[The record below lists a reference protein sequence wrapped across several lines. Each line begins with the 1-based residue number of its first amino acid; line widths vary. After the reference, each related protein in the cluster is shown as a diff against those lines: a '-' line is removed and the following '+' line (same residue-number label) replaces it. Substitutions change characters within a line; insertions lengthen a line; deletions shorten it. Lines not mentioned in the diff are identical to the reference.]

1 MAAAA
6 RREAVAA
13 VVRTAGLTGE
23 AAATSGAAARGGQR
37 RGAPASEAPA
47 PSEGR
52 RREMEGGGDGGEGR
66 GGGGGGGGGE
76 NGGTEFVSVSGAAAG
91 GGAAAALSLFE
102 RCFEPG
108 IPCHCDRRAR
118 EQRSRARRIHD
129 ARAIFAESGPQREA
143 VFSADVQRR
152 ARKQAQRRRCRAAW
166 ASRVQ
171 WRGAAGSDVHRVAPS
186 AGSPSTATPSP
197 CPGTRPSEITG
208 FRTGGLAV
216 FGTRLRSA
224 CGTRPRKV
232 CRPQFQR
239 TQRASGLRPSRRS
252 LPRGL
257 HGPDRELDRYRALAR
272 TSATSATST
281 LSQRAERAAI
291 YSSLRARAGREL
303 AYVAV
308 ARLATPWTLLGTT
321 EAPRRIGFP
330 RLRAA
335 ALLSRS

>member
-1 MAAAA
+1 MHRLTHRLCAQRAAGRVRRLAKHRSAARGRAAAAAA

-37 RGAPASEAPA
+37 RGAGERGARAI
-47 PSEGR
+47 SEGR

-66 GGGGGGGGGE
+66 GGGGGGGE

-118 EQRSRARRIHD
+118 ERRSRARRIHD

-171 WRGAAGSDVHRVAPS
+171 WRGAAGSDVHRVAPR
-186 AGSPSTATPSP
+186 A
-197 CPGTRPSEITG
+197 R
-208 FRTGGLAV
+208 
-216 FGTRLRSA
+216 RSA
-224 CGTRPRKV
+224 
-232 CRPQFQR
+232 
-239 TQRASGLRPSRRS
+239 RAGQ
-252 LPRGL
+252 
-257 HGPDRELDRYRALAR
+257 EALGRLKR
-272 TSATSATST
+272 TSALIAGRDST
-281 LSQRAERAAI
+281 L
-291 YSSLRARAGREL
+291 YSAHASLP
-303 AYVAV
+303 V
-308 ARLATPWTLLGTT
+308 
-321 EAPRRIGFP
+321 
-330 RLRAA
+330 
-335 ALLSRS
+335 

>member
-66 GGGGGGGGGE
+66 GGGGGGGGE

-118 EQRSRARRIHD
+118 ERRSRARRIHD

-166 ASRVQ
+166 AGRVQ
-171 WRGAAGSDVHRVAPS
+171 WRGAAGSDVHRVAPR
-186 AGSPSTATPSP
+186 A
-197 CPGTRPSEITG
+197 R
-208 FRTGGLAV
+208 
-216 FGTRLRSA
+216 RSA
-224 CGTRPRKV
+224 
-232 CRPQFQR
+232 
-239 TQRASGLRPSRRS
+239 RAGQEALSR
-252 LPRGL
+252 LK
-257 HGPDRELDRYRALAR
+257 R
-272 TSATSATST
+272 TSA
-281 LSQRAERAAI
+281 LI
-291 YSSLRARAGREL
+291 AGGGG
-303 AYVAV
+303 
-308 ARLATPWTLLGTT
+308 TPLCIRHT
-321 EAPRRIGFP
+321 PPYRYP
-330 RLRAA
+330 SRLRV
-335 ALLSRS
+335 